1 MGMLCPL
8 TQVHPENEDW
18 TCFEQ
23 SASLDIKSF
32 FGFESTVEKIAMKQY
47 TSNIKKVSQSIL
59 GLLVGGGPWRRLD
72 RRLSGGLAVVH
83 WGRRLFLEEETLTR
97 PPGPHVPGRGRNR
110 WGHVVPVQCGMGRG
124 VLCRAAGEGGSGGGA
139 GAASSRHPGATAGC
153 AGGRSCSSPSM
164 QKGQGSPGH
173 GSFAPSPRRT
183 SLLVFR
189 LPLVTWNFGFEMCQS
204 GIECCLKARFIFR
217 ALERI
222 WIETQ
227 STY

>member
-47 TSNIKKVSQSIL
+47 TSNIKKVSQSVL
-59 GLLVGGGPWRRLD
+59 GLLVGGGPWRRLE
-72 RRLSGGLAVVH
+72 RRLSWGPAVVR
-83 WGRRLFLEEETLTR
+83 WGCRLFLEEETLTR

-110 WGHVVPVQCGMGRG
+110 WGSRGASPVRHGPRRP
-124 VLCRAAGEGGSGGGA
+124 LCRAAGEGGSRVGQEQRAHGPQVPPRAVLEGGPA
-139 GAASSRHPGATAGC
+139 PD
-153 AGGRSCSSPSM
+153 PSM

-189 LPLVTWNFGFEMCQS
+189 LLLVTVEFWF
-204 GIECCLKARFIFR
+204 
-217 ALERI
+217 
-222 WIETQ
+222 
-227 STY
+227 